1 MVNSSSNSNSI
12 GSRLDVVKVIANLED
27 LFENGVINEYE
38 RVRQLDRELGTVD
51 SRLQRVFTSGIDKI
65 KHDELV
71 ADAERQRVVGFIVLR
86 AWEAELAT
94 LLELGRDARCGRS
107 SGMAA

>member
-1 MVNSSSNSNSI
+1 MSNEI
-12 GSRLDVVKVIANLED
+12 GSRLDIVKIIANLED
-27 LFENGVINEYE
+27 QFENGIINEYE

-51 SRLQRVFTSGIDKI
+51 SRIQKVFVSGIDKV

-86 AWEAELAT
+86 AWEAELAQ
-94 LLELGRDARCGRS
+94 LLELGRDARMGRN
-107 SGMAA
+107 SGMTA